1 MPRGEAIGDAVGN
14 GRPDAGHDDAHGGEP
29 ALAGGGADALE
40 GPELSGEEI
49 RLVPVGEDGNPVWT
63 VEDGCV
69 VAEAPRKSGV

>member
-1 MPRGEAIGDAVGN
+1 VPRGEALDDAVGN
-14 GRPDAGHDDAHGGEP
+14 GRPEAGHDDAQGGEP

-40 GPELSGEEI
+40 GPELRGEG
-49 RLVPVGEDGNPVWT
+49 RLLAPVWEDGNPVWT